1 MRVGQDRQ
9 DRNPHN
15 RNNRNN
21 RNLKVRIVSLFE
33 KSGEFRFLL
42 HCEAYCWCEGQPR
55 PTPNP
60 PGDQPMSYELPLA
73 LACVFA
79 PLVMAVWCGVVVW
92 RSTAA
97 MRHPVDASTP
107 YGAFGDEPREYL

>member
-1 MRVGQDRQ
+1 
-9 DRNPHN
+9 
-15 RNNRNN
+15 
-21 RNLKVRIVSLFE
+21 
-33 KSGEFRFLL
+33 
-42 HCEAYCWCEGQPR
+42 
-55 PTPNP
+55 
-60 PGDQPMSYELPLA
+60 MSYELPLA